1 MNREERRKLGLSK
14 ETSDKLDDLK
24 EPCTILEAV
33 QLAQGVVE
41 DSVSRYHENINPII
55 VSLSIQIEV
64 LKQML
69 FEEKTGIL
77 SENRFQELF
86 QKRVDEYTKQRD
98 EAINLMTEKVNSKF
112 PKTDVIAGDTEIK
125 VSK

>member
-33 QLAQGVVE
+33 QLAQGVAE
-41 DSVSRYHENINPII
+41 DCVSRYHENINPII